1 MIDQEIEAIR
11 AFVKTKRRSRRH
23 LARDA
28 GVHRNTLA
36 NMFQPC
42 WNPTAETIRALRVAI
57 DAAEMEYVK

>member
-11 AFVKTKRRSRRH
+11 AFVKAKRRSRRQ
-23 LARDA
+23 LALDA

-36 NMFQPC
+36 DMFHPC

-57 DAAEMEYVK
+57 DAAETECIK